1 MTRGATRAGN
11 LVAWAGMGVLL
22 AVTLFPFYWMLNTS
36 LKPQSEV
43 FQSPPAFFSFNWTL
57 AAYGRVLATR
67 AVGRYFWNSA
77 VISVGATLLA
87 VGLSGLAAYG
97 FSRFRMRW
105 ERPLILLLLFTQM
118 LPGTLLIIPY
128 FQLMA
133 RLQLINTYVALILAY
148 VSFALPFS
156 TWMLIGFFRSIP
168 LELDEAAMV
177 DGCGRLKAFWRV
189 ILPLSVPGLVAV
201 GIFTFLLAWNAY
213 VFALVLTTDPKMFP
227 LSVGIANMMG
237 EYQVLWNEMMAAAV
251 LATLPVFILYGF
263 LERYLVQGITAGAVK
278 G

>member
-1 MTRGATRAGN
+1 MTLNR
-11 LVAWAGMGVLL
+11 VVKL
-22 AVTLFPFYWMLNTS
+22 AVWMAMLLLLLVVIFPFYWMVNTS
-36 LKPQSEV
+36 LKPMSEV
-43 FQSPPAFFSFNWTL
+43 FKSPPALYPSTLSFAGYVNIW
-57 AAYGRVLATR
+57 ATR
-67 AVGRYFWNSA
+67 LMGRFFLNSTI
-77 VISVGATLLA
+77 ISVGSTLLA
-87 VGLSGLAAYG
+87 MALSALAAYG
-97 FSRFRMRW
+97 FSRFRLRW
-105 ERPLILLLLFTQM
+105 EQPLILILLFTQM

-133 RLQLINTYVALILAY
+133 KLRLINSYLSLILAY

-156 TWMLIGFFRSIP
+156 TWMLVGFFRSIP

-177 DGCGRLKAFWRV
+177 DGCTRVSAFWRV

-227 LSVGIANMMG
+227 LSVGIANMLG
-237 EYQVLWNEMMAAAV
+237 EYQVAWNEMMAGAV

-263 LERYLVQGITAGAVK
+263 LERYLVQGITAGAIK

>member
-1 MTRGATRAGN
+1 MRLERVGWPA
-11 LVAWAGMGVLL
+11 VWAGMLL
-22 AVTLFPFYWMLNTS
+22 ILAATLFPFYWMINTS

-43 FQSPPAFFSFNWTL
+43 FQSPPSFVSAHWTL
-57 AAYGRVLATR
+57 AGYLQIWASRLI
-67 AVGRYFWNSA
+67 GRYFLNSA
-77 VISVGATLLA
+77 VVSVGSTLLA
-87 VGLSGLAAYG
+87 MALSALAAYG

-105 ERPLILLLLFTQM
+105 ERPLILVLLFTQM

-133 RLQLINTYVALILAY
+133 KLHLINTYLSLILAY

-177 DGCGRLKAFWRV
+177 DGCGRIGAFWRV

-201 GIFTFLLAWNAY
+201 AIFTFLLAWNAY

-227 LSVGIANMMG
+227 LSVGIANMLG
-237 EYQVLWNEMMAAAV
+237 EYQVIWNEMMAAAV
-251 LATLPVFILYGF
+251 LATLPVFVLYGF
-263 LERYLVQGITAGAVK
+263 LERYLVQGITAGALK

>member
-1 MTRGATRAGN
+1 MTLNR
-11 LVAWAGMGVLL
+11 VVKL
-22 AVTLFPFYWMLNTS
+22 AVWMAMLLLLLVVIFPFYWMVNTS
-36 LKPQSEV
+36 LKPMSEV
-43 FQSPPAFFSFNWTL
+43 FKSPPAFYPSTLSFAGYVNIW
-57 AAYGRVLATR
+57 ATR
-67 AVGRYFWNSA
+67 LMGRFFLNSTI
-77 VISVGATLLA
+77 ISVGSTLLA
-87 VGLSGLAAYG
+87 MALSALAAYG
-97 FSRFRMRW
+97 FSRFRLRW
-105 ERPLILLLLFTQM
+105 EQSLILILLLTQM

-133 RLQLINTYVALILAY
+133 KLRLINSYVSLILAY

-156 TWMLIGFFRSIP
+156 TWMLVGFFRSIP

-177 DGCGRLKAFWRV
+177 DGCTRVSAFWRV

-227 LSVGIANMMG
+227 LSVGIANMLG
-237 EYQVLWNEMMAAAV
+237 EYQVAWNEMMAGAV

-263 LERYLVQGITAGAVK
+263 LERYLVQGITAGAIK

>member
-1 MTRGATRAGN
+1 MRRR
-11 LVAWAGMGVLL
+11 VAARVTLWAGMLL
-22 AVTLFPFYWMLNTS
+22 LLLVTLFPFYWMINTS

-43 FQSPPAFFSFNWTL
+43 FQSPPTFASLNWTL
-57 AAYGRVLATR
+57 AGYVRVLATR

-77 VISVGATLLA
+77 VVSFGSTVLA
-87 VGLSGLAAYG
+87 MGLSALAAYG

-133 RLQLINTYVALILAY
+133 SLRLINTYLALVLAY
-148 VSFALPFS
+148 ASFALPFS

-177 DGCGRLKAFWRV
+177 DGCGRIKAFWRV

-237 EYQVLWNEMMAAAV
+237 EYQVIWNEMMAAAV

>member
-1 MTRGATRAGN
+1 MRRHGLATPATWTGMLLLL
-11 LVAWAGMGVLL
+11 LVTV
-22 AVTLFPFYWMLNTS
+22 FPFYWMINTS
-36 LKPQSEV
+36 LKPQSEI
-43 FQSPPAFFSFNWTL
+43 FQSPPTFVSSNWTL
-57 AAYGRVLATR
+57 TGYVRVLATR
-67 AVGRYFWNSA
+67 AVGRFFWNSA
-77 VISVGATLLA
+77 VVSVGSTLLA
-87 VGLSGLAAYG
+87 MLFSALAAYG

-105 ERPLILLLLFTQM
+105 ERPLVLLLLFTQM

-133 RLQLINTYVALILAY
+133 RLGLINTYLALILAY
-148 VSFALPFS
+148 TSFALPFS

-168 LELDEAAMV
+168 LELDEAAKV
-177 DGCGRLKAFWRV
+177 DGCGPIKAFWRV
-189 ILPLSVPGLVAV
+189 ILPLCVPGLVAV
-201 GIFTFLLAWNAY
+201 AIFTFLLAWNAY

-237 EYQVLWNEMMAAAV
+237 EYQVIWNEMMAAAV
-251 LATLPVFILYGF
+251 LATLPVLILYGF

>member
-1 MTRGATRAGN
+1 MKLERVGWPT
-11 LVAWAGMGVLL
+11 VWVGMLL
-22 AVTLFPFYWMLNTS
+22 ILAATLFPFYWMINTS
-36 LKPQSEV
+36 LKSQSEV
-43 FQSPPAFFSFNWTL
+43 FQSPPSFVSANWTL
-57 AAYGRVLATR
+57 AGYLQIWASRLI
-67 AVGRYFWNSA
+67 GRYFLNSA
-77 VISVGATLLA
+77 VVSVGSTLLA
-87 VGLSGLAAYG
+87 MALSALAAYG

-133 RLQLINTYVALILAY
+133 KLHLINTYLSLILAY

-177 DGCGRLKAFWRV
+177 DGCGRIGAFWRV

-201 GIFTFLLAWNAY
+201 AIFTFLLAWNAY

-227 LSVGIANMMG
+227 LSVGIANMLG
-237 EYQVLWNEMMAAAV
+237 EYQVIWNEMMAAAV
-251 LATLPVFILYGF
+251 LATLPVFVLYGF
-263 LERYLVQGITAGAVK
+263 LERYLVQGITAGALK

>member
-1 MTRGATRAGN
+1 MRLDRAVHIGI
-11 LVAWAGMGVLL
+11 WAGMLL
-22 AVTLFPFYWMLNTS
+22 FLALTIFPFYWMINTS

-43 FQSPPAFFSFNWTL
+43 FQSPPSFFPTHWTL
-57 AAYGRVLATR
+57 AGYTRVLATR

-77 VISVGATLLA
+77 VVSVGSTLLA
-87 VGLSGLAAYG
+87 MALSALAAYG

-105 ERPLILLLLFTQM
+105 ERPLILILLLTQM

-133 RLQLINTYVALILAY
+133 KLGLINTYLALILAY

-177 DGCGRLKAFWRV
+177 DGCGRIGAFWRV
-189 ILPLSVPGLVAV
+189 ILPLSLPGLVAV
-201 GIFTFLLAWNAY
+201 AIFTFLLAWNAY

-227 LSVGIANMMG
+227 LSVGIANLMG
-237 EYQVLWNEMMAAAV
+237 EYQVIWNEMMAAAV

>member
-1 MTRGATRAGN
+1 MRLDRLGWAA
-11 LVAWAGMGVLL
+11 AWAGMLLAL
-22 AVTLFPFYWMLNTS
+22 AVTLFPFYWMVNTS

-43 FQSPPAFFSFNWTL
+43 FLSPPSFVSANWTL
-57 AAYGRVLATR
+57 AGYLQVWASRLLGRFFLNTAIV
-67 AVGRYFWNSA
+67 
-77 VISVGATLLA
+77 SVGSTLLA
-87 VGLSGLAAYG
+87 MALSALAAYG

-133 RLQLINTYVALILAY
+133 RLRLINTYLSLILAY

-177 DGCGRLKAFWRV
+177 DGCGRVGAFWRV
-189 ILPLSVPGLVAV
+189 ILPLSLPGLVAV
-201 GIFTFLLAWNAY
+201 AIFTFLLAWNAY

-227 LSVGIANMMG
+227 LSVGIANMLG

-251 LATLPVFILYGF
+251 LATLPVFVLYGF
-263 LERYLVQGITAGAVK
+263 LERYLVQGITAGALK

>member
-1 MTRGATRAGN
+1 MRLDRAVHIGI
-11 LVAWAGMGVLL
+11 WAGMLL
-22 AVTLFPFYWMLNTS
+22 FLALTVFPFYWMVNTS

-43 FQSPPAFFSFNWTL
+43 FQSPPSFFPAHWTL
-57 AAYGRVLATR
+57 AGYARVLATR
-67 AVGRYFWNSA
+67 AVGRYFWNST
-77 VISVGATLLA
+77 VVSVGSTLLA
-87 VGLSGLAAYG
+87 MALSALAAYG

-105 ERPLILLLLFTQM
+105 ERPLILILLLTQM

-133 RLQLINTYVALILAY
+133 KLGLINTYLALILAY

-177 DGCGRLKAFWRV
+177 DGCGRIGAFWRV
-189 ILPLSVPGLVAV
+189 ILPLSLPGLVAV
-201 GIFTFLLAWNAY
+201 AIFTFLLAWNAY

-227 LSVGIANMMG
+227 LSVGIANLMG
-237 EYQVLWNEMMAAAV
+237 EYQVIWNEMMAAAV